1 MLKAFELKPK
11 EAESF
16 SSDTYVFELKI
27 DGSRDLWVKG
37 NLLSA
42 RQINH
47 NERYRHIYE
56 LLKPINAVIDG
67 EMSIPFGNILQLN
80 KKENWDR
87 AVYYVFDILEYDGLD
102 LRDKP
107 LTDRQVILKH
117 IVDRVINNPKIQ
129 FIPQFDSF
137 KSGWD
142 YVVNNKLEGIMVKRK
157 DSRYSTILFKEYRTN
172 SWFKV
177 KHLKEIKERV
187 IGFENGSVKGAF
199 ILENGGKVSSLM
211 NGVGDIFL
219 NAKVK
224 VYAEIMYQFKTTDG
238 KAFQPRLKKLVDENE
253 NVLWE
258 AGQ

>member
-1 MLKAFELKPK
+1 MLKAFELKP
-11 EAESF
+11 EQAESF
-16 SSDTYVFELKI
+16 SSDTYVFEEKK

-42 RQINH
+42 RQVNH

-80 KKENWDR
+80 KKENWVK
-87 AVYYVFDILEYDGLD
+87 AKYYVFDILEYDGLD
-102 LRDKP
+102 LKDKP
-107 LTDRQVILKH
+107 LTERQIILKH
-117 IVDRVINNPKIQ
+117 IVTHVINNPLIE
-129 FIPQFDSF
+129 FIPQFDTF

-142 YVVNNKLEGIMVKRK
+142 YVVKNKLEGIMIKKK
-157 DSRYSTILFKEYRTN
+157 DSLYTTIPFKEYRTKN
-172 SWFKV
+172 WFKV

-187 IGFENGSVKGAF
+187 VGFENGSVKGAF

-211 NGVGDIFL
+211 SGVGDIFL

-224 VYAEIMYQFKTTDG
+224 VYAEIMYQFKTQDN
-238 KAFQPRLKKLVDENE
+238 KPFQPRLKKLVDDSN
-253 NVLWE
+253 NILWE